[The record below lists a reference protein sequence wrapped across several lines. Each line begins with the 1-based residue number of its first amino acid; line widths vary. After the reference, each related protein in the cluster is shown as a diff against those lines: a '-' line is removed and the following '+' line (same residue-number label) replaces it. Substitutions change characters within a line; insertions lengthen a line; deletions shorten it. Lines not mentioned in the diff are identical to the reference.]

1 MTSRGKRK
9 PRYGFDEIV
18 MPRRLPWTGT
28 RRQADNADQ
37 RAKTLRTA
45 QACRMYNDDDDQK
58 YCFSFFIFRR
68 LASEARPY
76 SDLGPAGSARSG
88 AGCRRKLG
96 MNRAVK
102 FICVL
107 LILSA
112 SPCRAA
118 DLAADQVRA
127 MLDAAGPDHP
137 ADLSGK
143 SLEDLDLSNLDFKR
157 ANLSRAN
164 LFGAKLVGA
173 DFSGANA
180 SSRRPASARKR
191 TETSRRLPDR
201 CYRLCGR
208 LSPFTVSRPRTLFK

>member
-1 MTSRGKRK
+1 
-9 PRYGFDEIV
+9 
-18 MPRRLPWTGT
+18 
-28 RRQADNADQ
+28 
-37 RAKTLRTA
+37 
-45 QACRMYNDDDDQK
+45 MYNDDQ
-58 YCFSFFIFRR
+58 
-68 LASEARPY
+68 
-76 SDLGPAGSARSG
+76 
-88 AGCRRKLG
+88 LG

-107 LILSA
+107 LMLSV

-157 ANLSRAN
+157 TNLSRAN

-173 DFSGANA
+173 DFSGVLPFDAGPNP
-180 SSRRPASARKR
+180 SRHLESQNH
-191 TETSRRLPDR
+191 PDEN
-201 CYRLCGR
+201 L
-208 LSPFTVSRPRTLFK
+208 LFDSTPRILL